1 MKKIWLL
8 AISFIFIFSQASTC
22 VMASGRSSSSPVGV
36 AIKKY
41 KMGNYTGCLQDTQSI
56 VRRDPSNVI
65 AYYYM
70 AMSYAQAGQKDKA
83 IASYQRVL
91 ALKPN
96 ATLYRYASTGK
107 RCLETP
113 DKCREAGES
122 SDIDK
127 AVQAPFGDGLSTK
140 VRDEINQKHLDAVR
154 QEINTKDDVNSYQF
168 RKFNDYTNQH
178 TQADSDNK
186 IAVVSEKEVSAQQV
200 NKQPTND
207 EIVAA
212 LKVLNQAGLANFAQG
227 ANPMAQV
234 NNSQSQ
240 EMAQLN
246 MLMGGNQS
254 NGGNNNA
261 ALSMIP
267 YMLSQNKN
275 GGGNSYSPQLM
286 QSMIMNSMLPD
297 FDYSTKDDK

>member
-8 AISFIFIFSQASTC
+8 AISFIFIFSQASSS
-22 VMASGRSSSSPVGV
+22 VMASGSSIGV

-41 KMGNYTGCLQDTQSI
+41 KSGNYTGCLQDTQTI
-56 VRRDPSNVI
+56 VKRDPSNVV

-91 ALKPN
+91 SLKPN
-96 ATLYRYASTGK
+96 ATLYKYASTGK

-122 SDIDK
+122 SEMDK
-127 AVQAPFGDGLSTK
+127 VIESPFGDGLSTK
-140 VRDEINQKHLDAVR
+140 VRSELSQKHLDSLR
-154 QEINTKDDVNSYQF
+154 HEMNTKDDVNNYKLK
-168 RKFNDYTNQH
+168 KFNDYSNQRS
-178 TQADSDNK
+178 QADSDNI
-186 IAVVSEKEVSAQQV
+186 IATVPEKEVRAQQV

-212 LKVLNQAGLANFAQG
+212 LKVLNQAGLANYAQG
-227 ANPMAQV
+227 ANPMAQMGG
-234 NNSQSQ
+234 NQGA

-246 MLMGGNQS
+246 MMMGGSQS
-254 NGGNNNA
+254 NGGNNNN
-261 ALSMIP
+261 ALNMIP
-267 YMLSQNKN
+267 YMLSQSKN
-275 GGGNSYSPQLM
+275 GGGNNYSPQLM

-297 FDYSTKDDK
+297 FDYNTKDDK